1 MFGLFWITFGNAH
14 EHWLLIG
21 VADNVTALDDYYD
34 APEPSMFVKI
44 MSWILF
50 FGFMWFV
57 IDFADTMLKDA
68 IKKEDAKQQVQD
80 DQRQAAYKELI
91 SKERNLVQCYQDGKV
106 FVTYL
111 AGHIEPN
118 CETIKRGKH
127 DIYTTCNQ
135 AITFTIIDSNT
146 NITVGIANCQVTELA
161 PLD

>member
-1 MFGLFWITFGNAH
+1 MYNHNQQPSFLV
-14 EHWLLIG
+14 
-21 VADNVTALDDYYD
+21 VAV
-34 APEPSMFVKI
+34 
-44 MSWILF
+44 SWIVF
-50 FGFMWFV
+50 FIFLWFV
-57 IDFADTMLKDA
+57 WDFTNYVITEKGNKSRIA
-68 IKKEDAKQQVQD
+68 QQIE
-80 DQRQAAYKELI
+80 AAQQQKAYNDYI